1 MTTRHSDKIVLVI
14 IQSGL
19 KRWAA
24 LCVSVTTIK
33 HQMFGPE
40 LNRLFCENVGFFCWS
55 GNLFSL
61 YRLHTDKSKNP
72 IFICNEHFIIWSGSI
87 WSGSIW
93 SGSIFCAPDF
103 DVLQYSTDK
112 NLSMQSSKFLK
123 IEKILAWAQRDEIR
137 GEGISPLYGCPY
149 YNANY

>member
-1 MTTRHSDKIVLVI
+1 MGRLVCI
-14 IQSGL
+14 CYYNKTSNVRSRIKPLILRKRRIFSGP
-19 KRWAA
+19 A
-24 LCVSVTTIK
+24 IY
-33 HQMFGPE
+33 FP
-40 LNRLFCENVGFFCWS
+40 
-55 GNLFSL
+55 

-112 NLSMQSSKFLK
+112 NLSMQS
-123 IEKILAWAQRDEIR
+123 
-137 GEGISPLYGCPY
+137 
-149 YNANY
+149 